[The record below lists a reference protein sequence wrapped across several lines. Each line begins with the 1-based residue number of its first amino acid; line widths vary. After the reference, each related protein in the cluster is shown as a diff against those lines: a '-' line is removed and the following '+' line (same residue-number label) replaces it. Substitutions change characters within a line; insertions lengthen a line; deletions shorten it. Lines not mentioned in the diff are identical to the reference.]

1 MYFALIRKPWWVSVA
16 LGFSFFLFFWK
27 GMHFVHFPGYRTNA
41 LMQALDR
48 ILHDPSIMKA
58 GILVSLVF
66 FTFTTGKSI
75 QRQRERSAL
84 FKAQRGLW
92 NIRQMSWQDFE
103 LLVGETFR
111 RQGYAVQETGQG
123 GADGGVDLVLT
134 KNGKKSLVQCKNYR
148 STSIGVS
155 VVREMFGLMVHHKA
169 DEVFIVTAGNFTR
182 KSIDFVQEK
191 KINLIDGEKL
201 LCMINTNPLH

>member
-75 QRQRERSAL
+75 QRQQERSAL

-123 GADGGVDLVLT
+123 GADGGIDLILQR
-134 KNGKKSLVQCKNYR
+134 NGKKILVQCKNYR
-148 STSIGVS
+148 ANSIGAPIA
-155 VVREMFGLMVHHKA
+155 REMLGLMIHHEA
-169 DEVFIVTAGNFTR
+169 AEVFIVTAGKFT
-182 KSIDFVQEK
+182 KQAKEFCIGKPIQ
-191 KINLIDGEKL
+191 LIDGQHL
-201 LCMINTNPLH
+201 LAIVNQ